1 MRHAWVLV
9 ALVAAMMALTSA
21 CRHTEIVVVTATPG
35 PPPTPTQTYNQ
46 WLGGQIAL
54 AMCRDPD
61 HILTYHNERRSPPY
75 QANFVCE
82 SPTSIPDAAA
92 TQVAAT
98 VTAASPPTRPP
109 RATLT
114 PTRPPHATP
123 RPTLAPVSTPTPWPT
138 APQTKP
144 TPAWRS
150 TPTPTPSARESINCE
165 HVEDEGITRCYGDGA
180 PNFEAWASA
189 VRDLD
194 WECPSGQPPAYSNE
208 VRSPPFQ
215 ADILCEGHLKPLDD
229 LTAQVAPYRPPPPET
244 IYASALD
251 TAWLEY
257 YHPDIHRRITNFPWV
272 RDGLTDQ
279 EVRAFKKLALEYGRN
294 EFVRTLLEFP
304 WVQDDVTP
312 NEWTAIWSISYMGSR
327 NKEITDQLITMP
339 FLQQREMG
347 TQEARLVR
355 TIDVLIQQSDWDGE
369 YLQEG
374 QEATKMLRAFFT
386 HNAVRDGITAD
397 EVRLAWTAL
406 LIEDADE
413 MLRFLTPGYATVESE
428 QIATTFSPD
437 MKISIVRVHSKRD
450 PDTLRKVT
458 GSHRESHTLETIMG
472 QRLPVDE
479 VVLIL
484 HRAAV
489 SEGAAGTNLQYAI
502 SYLPGYEG
510 SQDLWAQDT
519 FQSGILHEVAHYFW
533 GHPSWLA
540 EGIADT
546 LKWIYNTETPGVAQ
560 RTNPGTLEPERDS
573 CRARNLAELARDDPN
588 HKSPEFSCNY
598 FLGQKLFQELY
609 ENLGRAEFG
618 ARLQELYRALEQ
630 RWSDEGSGEEIEDVR
645 DAFNDLSH
653 IVESHWSGN
662 AADKKQVLWTGG
674 HSRMAAVITYRVSP
688 DWTEEDWLY
697 YQHDET
703 GAPCVTEF
711 HSAGGR
717 SVPAGRTSLTA
728 NTPAGWTNTTGISTS
743 KPKVRPTGPLP
754 SKNPIHSTNPSPRSA
769 P

>member
-9 ALVAAMMALTSA
+9 ALVAAMMALTAA

-92 TQVAAT
+92 TQAAAT

-138 APQTKP
+138 VPQTKP
-144 TPAWRS
+144 TPAWRP

-165 HVEDEGITRCYGDGA
+165 YVEDEGITRCYGDGA

-272 RDGLTDQ
+272 RDGLTNH
-279 EVRAFKKLALEYGRN
+279 EVGAFKTLALEYGRN

-327 NKEITDQLITMP
+327 NKEITNQLITMP

-347 TQEARLVR
+347 TQEAGLVR
-355 TIDVLIQQSDWDGE
+355 TIDILIQQSDWDGE
-369 YLQEG
+369 YAEEG
-374 QEATKMLRAFFT
+374 REAKEKLREFLS
-386 HNAVRDGITAD
+386 HPSVRDGITPGEVTRAWIALQGSAD
-397 EVRLAWTAL
+397 EVTSFLTDSNIRISIETERNPTAL
-406 LIEDADE
+406 TPNMGTSIIRTGGSRYPPMIDIVSTATRIIEEWMGLPLPTDHVVITFVDREDLFGSNAGDMINIHKNVEESFLDEPGDSFGLIAHEIAHYYWTYE
-413 MLRFLTPGYATVESE
+413 ESW
-428 QIATTFSPD
+428 IN
-437 MKISIVRVHSKRD
+437 
-450 PDTLRKVT
+450 
-458 GSHRESHTLETIMG
+458 
-472 QRLPVDE
+472 
-479 VVLIL
+479 
-484 HRAAV
+484 
-489 SEGAAGTNLQYAI
+489 EGLAQM
-502 SYLPGYEG
+502 
-510 SQDLWAQDT
+510 AQD
-519 FQSGILHEVAHYFW
+519 YY
-533 GHPSWLA
+533 LA
-540 EGIADT
+540 EVDTEEKTVWISSADSRNNNCKINLKRLEENPPNEDDEENSWCSYSLGYQIFFDLLNT
-546 LKWIYNTETPGVAQ
+546 LGEN
-560 RTNPGTLEPERDS
+560 
-573 CRARNLAELARDDPN
+573 
-588 HKSPEFSCNY
+588 EF
-598 FLGQKLFQELY
+598 
-609 ENLGRAEFG
+609 R
-618 ARLQELYRALEQ
+618 ARLQELYYLTKEK
-630 RWSDEGSGEEIEDVR
+630 DGGIGNIEEVR
-645 DAFNDLSH
+645 DVFWDLPD

-662 AADKKQVLWTGG
+662 AAYKRPTMLLGLG
-674 HSRMAAVITYRVSP
+674 LAAVITYRISP
-688 DWTEEDWLY
+688 DSTEEDWLY

-711 HSAGGR
+711 RSA
-717 SVPAGRTSLTA
+717 AGTFRA
-728 NTPAGWTNTTGISTS
+728 RWPDFPDCEYAGWLDQNDGHFYFHAQGKTYWA
-743 KPKVRPTGPLP
+743 PAVQEL
-754 SKNPIHSTNPSPRSA
+754 NPFD
-769 P
+769 